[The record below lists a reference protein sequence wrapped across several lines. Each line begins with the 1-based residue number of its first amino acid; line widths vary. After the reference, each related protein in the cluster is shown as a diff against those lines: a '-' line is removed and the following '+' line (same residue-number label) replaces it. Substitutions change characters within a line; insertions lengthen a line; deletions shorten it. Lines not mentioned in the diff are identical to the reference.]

1 MHPEAYRAVAYMARE
16 LNLTRAATAWR
27 LSGLD
32 IGGTDVNGSARGL
45 LSAVRTWAGLDI
57 EPGPGVQ
64 YVADATDSHA
74 MMPHQGGYDVVL
86 CTEVLEHVEDWPA
99 IVRNAA
105 KCLRSGGHLVLTCA
119 GRGRTPHGARGAKRP
134 AEGEH
139 YANVEWSVLELEMG
153 KAFSQW
159 STRYNP
165 KPGDLY
171 AWGRV

>member
-1 MHPEAYRAVAYMARE
+1 MHPEAYRAVAEMARE
-16 LNLTRAATAWR
+16 LNLTRAATAWH
-27 LSGLD
+27 LKGLD

-45 LSAVRTWAGLDI
+45 LSAVRTWVGLDI
-57 EPGPGVQ
+57 EPGPGVGI
-64 YVADATDSHA
+64 VADATDSHA
-74 MMPHQGGYDVVL
+74 MMPHQSGYDVVL

-105 KCLRSGGHLVLTCA
+105 KCLRSGGLLVLTCA

-139 YANVEWSVLELEMG
+139 YANVEAQGLER
-153 KAFSQW
+153 AFRREFREW
-159 STRYNP
+159 TVRYNP

-171 AWGRV
+171 AWGRA